1 MKSAEV
7 GREKNPNQNKKNLCV
22 CVCVVE
28 GRGKAEGTRKR
39 PAWDKCAGWE
49 SYGRVTIELVVKVML
64 HETICKDDS

>member
-7 GREKNPNQNKKNLCV
+7 GREKKNKQKQKKPV

-39 PAWDKCAGWE
+39 PTWDKCAGWE

-64 HETICKDDS
+64 HETICKDDF

>member
-22 CVCVVE
+22 CVVE
-28 GRGKAEGTRKR
+28 GRSKAEGARKR
-39 PAWDKCAGWE
+39 RNWDKCAGWE

-64 HETICKDDS
+64 HETICKDDF